1 MIDLFSANVAYASVD
16 SFLANVG
23 EQIINPLIVLLFAL
37 ATAFFLFGIFQFVTN
52 AENEEKRTEG
62 RNHILWGVIGLTIMI
77 GVWTILNVILN
88 TFNIKNIDPEKGT
101 VQLNDYTP
109 TLK

>member
-16 SFLANVG
+16 SFIANVG
-23 EQIINPLIVLLFAL
+23 EQIINPLIVFLFAL